1 MGSTT
6 MAFNKILVSVLI
18 GSVAGQ
24 NSRTFQGFSV
34 NEDFSTISTTTPIP
48 ILKFIDQHN
57 NDGSYT
63 YGFQS
68 ADGTYK
74 IETRLTT
81 GEVKGKYGYIDA
93 NGNLKETTYGA
104 DTGKGFVPVIDG
116 VEVSPPSVSSVETN
130 EVINNLVDLPRPT
143 IKETQE
149 VVVDSAS
156 RFSNFRPSNAE
167 TDVKVVNGRRAVL
180 KKRLRSKADRPA
192 GVEPVVELTTEKQLS
207 REEGLRL
214 RQQGLQRLEEE
225 RAALLR
231 LQKQLASG
239 FIPSQRSESPRSF
252 SSTFQRVPQPVQN
265 QRFDPLSNP
274 FVSGVNSQTGSYTI
288 SY

>member
-6 MAFNKILVSVLI
+6 MAFNKILVSVLL

-24 NSRTFQGFSV
+24 NSRTFPGFSL
-34 NEDFSTISTTTPIP
+34 NDEISTTTPVP
-48 ILKFIDQHN
+48 ILRFIDQHN

-74 IETRLTT
+74 IETRLNT
-81 GEVKGKYGYIDA
+81 GEVKGKYGYIDV

-104 DTGKGFVPVIDG
+104 DTGKGFVPVVDG
-116 VEVSPPSVSSVETN
+116 VEFNPAAMPPVVSN
-130 EVINNLVDLPRPT
+130 EVSNKVPALVEVPREPTPAPRP
-143 IKETQE
+143 E
-149 VVVDSAS
+149 SR
-156 RFSNFRPSNAE
+156 RFSNFRPTEEQSNI
-167 TDVKVVNGRRAVL
+167 KVVNGRRAVL
-180 KKRLRSKADRPA
+180 KKRLRSKSEQSAPA
-192 GVEPVVELTTEKQLS
+192 AVEQTTEKQLS

-214 RQQGLQRLEEE
+214 RQEGLERLERE

-231 LQKQLASG
+231 LQKQRSRG
-239 FIPSQRSESPRSF
+239 IIPSARAESPRSF
-252 SSTFQRVPQPVQN
+252 SSAFPTQQRNTSQQQQVA
-265 QRFDPLSNP
+265 PLSNP